1 MGQER
6 APYHINLLGVF
17 TITLRID
24 LNCDMGEGF
33 GAYRLGRDA
42 ELLDY
47 VSSANI
53 ACGFH
58 AGDPATMRST
68 VQLCMRKGVAIGA
81 HPGLPDLQGFGRRE
95 MAITPAEA
103 YELTLYQLGAL
114 QAFVHA
120 EGGRLQHVKPHGAL
134 YHMAANRH
142 DLAAAIAAATRSVSA
157 ELTLFGPPGSELLRA
172 GAAAGLRTASEAF
185 ADRTYRRDGAL
196 TPRDQPGALLASAAD
211 AAAQVVRLVREGK
224 VLSLEGEDLSM
235 RADTI
240 CIHGDGAHA
249 VEFARDIRALLD
261 SSGIAVRALG
271 H

>member
-1 MGQER
+1 MGARNGKIGEWT
-6 APYHINLLGVF
+6 L
-17 TITLRID
+17 LRID
-24 LNCDMGEGF
+24 LNCDMGEAF

-47 VSSANI
+47 VSSASI

-68 VQLCMRKGVAIGA
+68 VQLCLRKGVAIGA

-134 YHMAANRH
+134 YHMAAKRH
-142 DLAAAIAAATRSVSA
+142 DLAAAIAAATLSVSA
-157 ELTLFGPPGSELLRA
+157 ELTLFGPPGSELL
-172 GAAAGLRTASEAF
+172 
-185 ADRTYRRDGAL
+185 
-196 TPRDQPGALLASAAD
+196 
-211 AAAQVVRLVREGK
+211 
-224 VLSLEGEDLSM
+224 
-235 RADTI
+235 
-240 CIHGDGAHA
+240 
-249 VEFARDIRALLD
+249 
-261 SSGIAVRALG
+261 
-271 H
+271 

>member
-1 MGQER
+1 MR
-6 APYHINLLGVF
+6 I
-17 TITLRID
+17 LRID

-33 GAYRLGRDA
+33 GAYRLGRDE
-42 ELLDY
+42 ELLDF

-68 VQLCMRKGVAIGA
+68 VQLCLRKGVAIGA

-95 MAITPAEA
+95 IAITPAEA

-134 YHMAANRH
+134 YHMAAKRH
-142 DLAAAIAAATRSVSA
+142 DLAAAIAAATASVSA

-185 ADRTYRRDGAL
+185 ADRSYQRDGTL
-196 TPRDQPGALLASAAD
+196 TPRDQPGALLFSAAD
-211 AAAQVVRLVREGK
+211 ATAQVVRLVREGK
-224 VLSLEGEDLSM
+224 ILSQEGEDLSM

-249 VEFARDIRALLD
+249 VEFARDIRALLN
-261 SSGIAVRALG
+261 SSGIAVMALG

>member
-1 MGQER
+1 MR
-6 APYHINLLGVF
+6 I
-17 TITLRID
+17 LRID

-33 GAYRLGRDA
+33 GAYRLGRDE
-42 ELLDY
+42 ELLDF

-58 AGDPATMRST
+58 AGDPSTMRST
-68 VQLCMRKGVAIGA
+68 VQLCLRKGVAIGA

-95 MAITPAEA
+95 IAITPAEA

-134 YHMAANRH
+134 YHMAAKRH
-142 DLAAAIAAATRSVSA
+142 DLAAAIAAATASVSA

-172 GAAAGLRTASEAF
+172 GAAAGLQTASEAF
-185 ADRTYRRDGAL
+185 ADRSYQRDGTL
-196 TPRDQPGALLASAAD
+196 TPRDQPGALLFSAAD

-224 VLSLEGEDLSM
+224 VLSREGEDLSM

-240 CIHGDGAHA
+240 CIHGDGEHA
-249 VEFARDIRALLD
+249 VEFARDIRALLN
-261 SSGIAVRALG
+261 SSGIAVMALG

>member
-1 MGQER
+1 MS
-6 APYHINLLGVF
+6 
-17 TITLRID
+17 RID

-58 AGDPATMRST
+58 AGDPATMRTT
-68 VQLCMRKGVAIGA
+68 VQLCVRKGVAIGA
-81 HPGLPDLQGFGRRE
+81 HPGLPDLNGFGRRE
-95 MAITPAEA
+95 MAITPNEA

-134 YHMAANRH
+134 YHMAAKRH
-142 DLAAAIAAATRSVSA
+142 ELAAAIAAATASVSA
-157 ELTLFGPPGSELLRA
+157 ELTLYGPPGSELLRA

-185 ADRTYRRDGAL
+185 ADRTYRRDGVL
-196 TPRDQPGALLASAAD
+196 TPRGEAGALIESAAD
-211 AAAQVVRLVREGK
+211 AAAQLVRLVREGK
-224 VLSLEGEDLSM
+224 VRSLDGEDLPLH
-235 RADTI
+235 ADTI
-240 CIHGDGAHA
+240 CLHGDGAHA
-249 VEFARDIRALLD
+249 VEFARDIRALLA
-261 SSGIAVRALG
+261 SSGIAVLPVG
-271 H
+271 S